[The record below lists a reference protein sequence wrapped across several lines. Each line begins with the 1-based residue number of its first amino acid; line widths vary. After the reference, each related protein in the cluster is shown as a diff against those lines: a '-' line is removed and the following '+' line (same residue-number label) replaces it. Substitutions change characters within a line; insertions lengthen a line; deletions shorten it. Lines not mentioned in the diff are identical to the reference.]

1 MKPAHLMKVYKYIK
15 VPLCSNLS
23 SCRLGSERV
32 VRLQGKS
39 GRKGFLKVAFSRS
52 MMVIFD
58 NSHGLMHVNTADKEP
73 V

>member
-1 MKPAHLMKVYKYIK
+1 MKPAHLMKLYKYIK

-39 GRKGFLKVAFSRS
+39 GGKGILKLAFSTS
-52 MMVIFD
+52 MTVIFD
-58 NSHGLMHVNTADKEP
+58 NSHGLMHVNNS
-73 V
+73 

>member
-1 MKPAHLMKVYKYIK
+1 MKPALLMKVFKYLK

-39 GRKGFLKVAFSRS
+39 GSKGFFKTGVFKKHDSE
-52 MMVIFD
+52 I
-58 NSHGLMHVNTADKEP
+58 
-73 V
+73 